1 MDWKWLFTSFDGRI
15 GRQSWWTGVGI
26 FIVAAI
32 VLNIILWPILGS
44 GSMGMMSDPTK
55 MQDPNFWSGFMRAAA
70 FRRLIMLVIF
80 IYPATA
86 LMGKR
91 LNDRD
96 RPEWVKFAIWIPS
109 VLMTLLGLLGLGWT
123 VSDIGNGIMIPQMSG
138 LAKLLSVI
146 SLVLGIWL
154 LVELGILRGTQGPNR
169 FGPDP
174 LAGK

>member
-15 GRQSWWTGVGI
+15 GRQSWWIGVVI

-32 VLNIILWPILGS
+32 VLNFILWPILGM
-44 GSMGMMSDPTK
+44 GTMGMMSDPTK

-70 FRRLIMLVIF
+70 FQRLIMLAIF

-96 RPEWVKFAIWIPS
+96 RPEWVKFAIWIPNI
-109 VLMTLLGLLGLGWT
+109 LMTLLGLLGLGWT
-123 VSDIGNGIMIPQMSG
+123 VSDIGNGVMMPQMSG
-138 LAKLLSVI
+138 LAWLLSVV
-146 SLVLGIWL
+146 SLVVGIWL
-154 LVELGILRGTQGPNR
+154 LVELGFLRGTDGNNR
-169 FGPDP
+169 FGADP